1 MLEFTGTQVI
11 KASRA
16 EVWKRL
22 NDPETLQQCLPGCE
36 QYGQGEDGSYDAV
49 IVAAVGPI
57 KARFK
62 GTVRF
67 SGHEEGIGYHIEGSG
82 SGGVA
87 GYGKLGAEVRLEDVD
102 DGTSLH
108 YAAAAQIGGK
118 LAQIGSRL
126 VGSVA
131 NKFLAEFFSRFERL
145 VTQEMERSASL
156 EASP

>member
-1 MLEFTGTQVI
+1 MEFTGKQVI
-11 KASRA
+11 KAPRA

-22 NDPETLQQCLPGCE
+22 NDPATLQQCLPGCE
-36 QYGQGEDGSYDAV
+36 QYGQGEDGGYDAV

-67 SGHEEGIGYHIEGSG
+67 SDHLEGVGYHIEGSG

-87 GYGKLGAEVRLEDVD
+87 GYGKLGADVRLEDVD
-102 DGTSLH
+102 GGTTLH
-108 YAAAAQIGGK
+108 YVAAAQIGGK

-131 NKFLAEFFSRFERL
+131 NKFLAEFFSRFEQL
-145 VTQEMERSASL
+145 VTQEMEQSAAL
-156 EASP
+156 

>member
-1 MLEFTGTQVI
+1 MEFTGTQVI
-11 KASRA
+11 NASRA

-22 NDPETLQQCLPGCE
+22 NDPATMQQCLPGCE
-36 QYGQGEDGSYDAV
+36 QYGQAEDGGYDAV

-67 SGHEEGIGYHIEGSG
+67 SGHEEGIGYHIEGNG

-87 GYGKLGAEVRLEDVD
+87 GYGKLCADVRLEDVD
-102 DGTSLH
+102 GGTSLQ
-108 YAAAAQIGGK
+108 YVAAAQIGGK

-145 VTQEMERSASL
+145 VTQEMEQSASP
-156 EASP
+156 EAST